1 MVIIAIRVNG
11 YSKVVSVVLMR
22 HLNEQ
27 LIIFFRIDMR
37 RRIVGSGRIVV
48 VHSLLSA
55 PSLSEPSRLWVKSGW
70 DVITVV
76 EVVLD
81 PVLELDL
88 LHAPSPTVCVDVG
101 SDLLGNMRSRYLP
114 EKQQHCYGHLK
125 FHSKYIVRID

>member
-1 MVIIAIRVNG
+1 MIVLVRVNG

-22 HLNEQ
+22 HLREH
-27 LIIFFRIDMR
+27 LILFFRIDMPSCIPSSGS
-37 RRIVGSGRIVV
+37 IVLG
-48 VHSLLSA
+48 HSLLSGS
-55 PSLSEPSRLWVKSGW
+55 SLSEASRLWVKSGW

-76 EVVLD
+76 EVVLH